1 MNSIPDPKRPN
12 PHEVAV
18 AALKQAYEQFG
29 RREEQLARVNEQV
42 SKLEQGAAPH
52 PSDPQQAYEEQL
64 ARVDE
69 QVSKLEQDGAPHPS
83 NPQHAFKQE
92 HDAARHPSDHPQTD
106 MNRSRPAVPRN
117 PSLGGQAVRAFIVLI
132 LAACIG
138 AAAIAWQS
146 PSYRD
151 AARQIIASWAPQL
164 VPILS
169 LIENPGLPAHPSP
182 PTIQAGM
189 ANTAPPE
196 PAPLAETAPEG
207 VAAPTAA
214 ALSPELTQLLQST
227 ARDLATVGQEI
238 EQLKTS
244 QEQMVRANAELAEQ
258 LRTAQAQMARGN
270 AELAA
275 QLKAAQAQMAR
286 SNAELAEQLKAAQA
300 QMARPIAKASE
311 QNLRPKTSAPP
322 ARPIATPT
330 RKLVPK
336 PSSPQATAQPQG
348 QLVSRPP
355 TPLR

>member
-1 MNSIPDPKRPN
+1 MNSIPNPKQTN
-12 PHEVAV
+12 PHDVAV
-18 AALKQAYEQFG
+18 AALKEAYEQFG
-29 RREEQLARVNEQV
+29 RADEELARVDELV
-42 SKLEQGAAPH
+42 SKLEQDAAPH
-52 PSDPQQAYEEQL
+52 PSDPQQAYEQFGRADEELARVDEEVAKLEQDAVPHPSDPQQAYEQFGRADEQL

-69 QVSKLEQDGAPHPS
+69 QVSKLEQDAVPHPS
-83 NPQHAFKQE
+83 
-92 HDAARHPSDHPQTD
+92 DPQTRINTFQPFVPGD
-106 MNRSRPAVPRN
+106 RPL
-117 PSLGGQAVRAFIVLI
+117 LGGQPVRAFIGLI

-138 AAAIAWQS
+138 VAAVAWQS

-182 PTIQAGM
+182 ATIQAGT
-189 ANTAPPE
+189 ANTAPLE
-196 PAPLAETAPEG
+196 PAPVAQTAPG
-207 VAAPTAA
+207 VAAPAAA

-227 ARDLATVGQEI
+227 ARDLATVGHEI

-258 LRTAQAQMARGN
+258 LR
-270 AELAA
+270 
-275 QLKAAQAQMAR
+275 
-286 SNAELAEQLKAAQA
+286 AAQA

-336 PSSPQATAQPQG
+336 PSSPQATAQPQAEP
-348 QLVSRPP
+348 VSRPL

>member
-1 MNSIPDPKRPN
+1 MLRKHD
-12 PHEVAV
+12 VAV
-18 AALKQAYEQFG
+18 AALKEAYEQFG
-29 RREEQLARVNEQV
+29 RA
-42 SKLEQGAAPH
+42 
-52 PSDPQQAYEEQL
+52 DEQL

-69 QVSKLEQDGAPHPS
+69 QVSKLEQDAVPHPS
-83 NPQHAFKQE
+83 
-92 HDAARHPSDHPQTD
+92 DPQTRINTFQPFVLGD
-106 MNRSRPAVPRN
+106 RPL
-117 PSLGGQAVRAFIVLI
+117 LGGQAVRAFIGLI

-138 AAAIAWQS
+138 VAAIAWQS

-182 PTIQAGM
+182 ATIQAGT

-196 PAPLAETAPEG
+196 PAPLAQTAPEG
-207 VAAPTAA
+207 VAAPAAA

-258 LRTAQAQMARGN
+258 LRAAQAQMARGN
-270 AELAA
+270 AELAEK
-275 QLKAAQAQMAR
+275 LKAAQAQMAR
-286 SNAELAEQLKAAQA
+286 GNAELAEQLKAAQA

-330 RKLVPK
+330 RKLVPM
-336 PSSPQATAQPQG
+336 PSSPQATARPQAEP
-348 QLVSRPP
+348 VSRPL

>member
-1 MNSIPDPKRPN
+1 MNSIPNPKQTN
-12 PHEVAV
+12 PHDVAI
-18 AALKQAYEQFG
+18 AALKEAYEQFG
-29 RREEQLARVNEQV
+29 RADEQLARVDEQV
-42 SKLEQGAAPH
+42 SKVEQDAAPH
-52 PSDPQQAYEEQL
+52 PSDPQQAYEQFGRADEQL

-69 QVSKLEQDGAPHPS
+69 QVSKLEQDAVPHPS
-83 NPQHAFKQE
+83 
-92 HDAARHPSDHPQTD
+92 DPQTRINTFQPFFPGD
-106 MNRSRPAVPRN
+106 RPFR
-117 PSLGGQAVRAFIVLI
+117 GQAVRAFIGLI

-138 AAAIAWQS
+138 VAAIAWQS

-151 AARQIIASWAPQL
+151 AARKIIASWAPQL

-182 PTIQAGM
+182 ATIQAGT

-196 PAPLAETAPEG
+196 PAPLAQTAPEG
-207 VAAPTAA
+207 VAAPAAA

-258 LRTAQAQMARGN
+258 LRAAQAQMARG
-270 AELAA
+270 
-275 QLKAAQAQMAR
+275 
-286 SNAELAEQLKAAQA
+286 NAELAEQLKAAQA

-336 PSSPQATAQPQG
+336 PSSPQATARPQAEP
-348 QLVSRPP
+348 VSRPL

>member
-1 MNSIPDPKRPN
+1 MNSIPNPKQTN
-12 PHEVAV
+12 PHDVAV
-18 AALKQAYEQFG
+18 AALKEAYEQFG
-29 RREEQLARVNEQV
+29 RADGELARVDELV
-42 SKLEQGAAPH
+42 SKLEQDAAPH
-52 PSDPQQAYEEQL
+52 PSDPQQAYEQFGQADEQL

-69 QVSKLEQDGAPHPS
+69 QVSKLEQDAVPHPS
-83 NPQHAFKQE
+83 
-92 HDAARHPSDHPQTD
+92 DPQTRINTFQPFVPGD
-106 MNRSRPAVPRN
+106 RPL
-117 PSLGGQAVRAFIVLI
+117 LGGQAVRAFIGLI

-138 AAAIAWQS
+138 VAAVAWQS

-169 LIENPGLPAHPSP
+169 RIENPGLPAHPSP
-182 PTIQAGM
+182 ATIQAGT

-196 PAPLAETAPEG
+196 PAPVAQTAPEG
-207 VAAPTAA
+207 VAAPAAAA
-214 ALSPELTQLLQST
+214 ALSPELTQLLRST

-244 QEQMVRANAELAEQ
+244 QEQMVRA
-258 LRTAQAQMARGN
+258 
-270 AELAA
+270 
-275 QLKAAQAQMAR
+275 
-286 SNAELAEQLKAAQA
+286 NAELAEQLKAAQA

-336 PSSPQATAQPQG
+336 PSSPQATAQPQAEP
-348 QLVSRPP
+348 VSRPL

>member
-1 MNSIPDPKRPN
+1 LGCSGRSLWRSISI
-12 PHEVAV
+12 
-18 AALKQAYEQFG
+18 Y
-29 RREEQLARVNEQV
+29 
-42 SKLEQGAAPH
+42 
-52 PSDPQQAYEEQL
+52 
-64 ARVDE
+64 
-69 QVSKLEQDGAPHPS
+69 
-83 NPQHAFKQE
+83 
-92 HDAARHPSDHPQTD
+92 
-106 MNRSRPAVPRN
+106 
-117 PSLGGQAVRAFIVLI
+117 
-132 LAACIG
+132 
-138 AAAIAWQS
+138 AIAWQS

-151 AARQIIASWAPQL
+151 AARRIIASWAPQL

-182 PTIQAGM
+182 ATIQAGT

-196 PAPLAETAPEG
+196 PAPLAQTAPEG
-207 VAAPTAA
+207 VAAPAA
-214 ALSPELTQLLQST
+214 AAAPSPELTQLLQST

-258 LRTAQAQMARGN
+258 LRAAQAQMARGN
-270 AELAA
+270 AELAE
-275 QLKAAQAQMAR
+275 K
-286 SNAELAEQLKAAQA
+286 LKAAQA

-336 PSSPQATAQPQG
+336 PSSPQATAQPQAEP
-348 QLVSRPP
+348 VSRPL